1 MTVDLESTL
10 KLGWLVDEHWGKAYP
25 IGHRATIGRGP
36 ANTVILRNE
45 EVSRDHAEIRREEDK
60 FILYTLGGAGVK
72 VNGAIA
78 TPTLELRDGDVLE
91 IAFSLLRF
99 QTTPPNADLMVVP
112 RDTPVRTDET
122 EGPTRA
128 SVKAASRDTIGGS
141 RPRYWRWLW
150 RWLTRR
156 PKTE

>member
-1 MTVDLESTL
+1 VTIDLEQTL

-25 IGHRATIGRGP
+25 IGQRATIGRGP
-36 ANTVILRNE
+36 SNTIILRHE
-45 EVSRDHAEIRREEDK
+45 EVSRDHAEVRREGER
-60 FILYTLGGAGVK
+60 FVLYTHGASGVK
-72 VNGAIA
+72 VNGAQA
-78 TPTLELRDGDVLE
+78 APTLDLRDGDLLE

-112 RDTPVRTDET
+112 RDTPVHTDDP

-128 SVKAASRDTIGGS
+128 SVKAASPDTIGGS
-141 RPRYWRWLW
+141 RSRYWRWLV

>member
-1 MTVDLESTL
+1 VTPDLESTL

-25 IGHRATIGRGP
+25 VGQCATIGRGP
-36 ANTVILRNE
+36 SNTIILRNE
-45 EVSRDHAEIRREEDK
+45 DVSRDHAEVRRENDT
-60 FILYTLGGAGVK
+60 FVLHTHGAAGVK
-72 VNGAIA
+72 VNGAQAPAAI
-78 TPTLELRDGDVLE
+78 ELRDGDLME
-91 IAFSLLRF
+91 IGFSLLRF

-112 RDTPVRTDET
+112 RDIPVRTDDM

-128 SVKAASRDTIGGS
+128 SVQAASRDTIGGS